1 MALPIK
7 ANDTQ
12 EGCNPISSN
21 CVIWQGPDIPCISL
35 CRGDSVSDVVAKLA
49 EELCAIVD
57 ELKISMY
64 DLSVFNPM
72 CPTPDNFQ
80 QLIQLIIDNV
90 GQLLNAS
97 TGGTV
102 TPIGCPDCIVEIA
115 PCLRTTDAL
124 GNQVNTLQLKDYVIL
139 IGNRICTIITDIT
152 ALDTRVTTLETAV
165 KDIQDNC
172 CNSSPADITVPGS
185 VCIFTGT
192 PVNIP
197 IVDFVVQLESA
208 FCALQTAVGTPSVI
222 STTISSQCIDGSMES
237 VSRTGV
243 TYANLPNWVNPAN
256 LAQTVTDLWVVVCDY
271 RTAIQALQSTVLD
284 LQAQLNQ
291 CCGAT
296 CASIVWSINTIQ
308 GLRAQK
314 FIDIFFTG
322 SPVPSSFDYCTPSAS
337 TITVT
342 NMASPP
348 VTATYSV
355 TTGTNDI
362 INAINNNSSIAIDVS
377 TPGSPVTEGSIWYEV
392 YIELCVT
399 DGNVTCT
406 SNTTTSLYN
415 GAWCA
420 GLGATATSLGT
431 GDLTLNFTPFSTAI
445 ATTYSAQV
453 FTNSTLLPVT
463 PVVPI
468 VGSTYSWAGLPAGN
482 YYVKLYSLQFNS
494 RYQGKDLSCSTNL
507 VAVS

>member
-208 FCALQTAVGTPSVI
+208 FCALQTAVGTPTVI
-222 STTISSQCIDGSMES
+222 STTIGAQCIDGSMES
-237 VSRTGV
+237 VSRPGV
-243 TYANLPNWVNPAN
+243 NYSNLPNWVNPAN

-284 LQAQLNQ
+284 LQAQLSA
-291 CCGAT
+291 CCQGNCT
-296 CASIVWSINTIQ
+296 DIVWNINRIDGIT
-308 GLRAQK
+308 GSK
-314 FIDIFFTG
+314 FINLFFTG
-322 SPVPSSFDYCTPSAS
+322 NPIPSGFDYCTPNSS

-348 VTATYSV
+348 ATATFAV

-362 INAINNNSSIAIDVS
+362 INAINNNSSIALNVADS
-377 TPGSPVTEGSIWYEV
+377 AATEESIWYEV
-392 YIELCVT
+392 YVELCAT
-399 DGNVTCT
+399 NGTLTCS
-406 SNTTTSLYN
+406 SNRTTSVYN
-415 GAWCA
+415 GAFCDSVNP
-420 GLGATATSLGT
+420 TVTSLASGS
-431 GDLTLNFTPFSTAI
+431 LTLNFTKPPTPSITTGYSARLYTNTSSVPVGPSI
-445 ATTYSAQV
+445 PLPTTTY
-453 FTNSTLLPVT
+453 TWT
-463 PVVPI
+463 
-468 VGSTYSWAGLPAGN
+468 GLSPAT
-482 YYVKLYSLQFNS
+482 YYVEISVVQTNS
-494 RYQGKDLSCSTNL
+494 RYGVKGIECPSN
-507 VAVS
+507 AIEVS